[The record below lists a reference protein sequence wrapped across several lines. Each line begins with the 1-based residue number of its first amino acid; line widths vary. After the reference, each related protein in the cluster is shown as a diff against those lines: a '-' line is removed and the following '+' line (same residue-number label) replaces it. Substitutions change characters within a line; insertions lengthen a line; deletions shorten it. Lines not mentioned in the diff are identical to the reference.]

1 MPATPDESTRT
12 TADPDQGASFPAR
25 LKYAYLTLFHPE
37 IPEDAPAQQRWEA
50 RVEGPMIIVSI
61 IFLILFIWASI
72 GRADA
77 RWTRIAEYG
86 MWLTWWAFIVDY
98 VTRLYLAEHRAR
110 WFWRHFHE
118 FLLVVLPWFR
128 PLRLL
133 RILPVI
139 FLVQRF
145 SASNKRVTVAAYT
158 GVASV
163 LLILI
168 SALSI
173 YDVEHGN
180 PDSQI
185 ATFFDA
191 VWWSI
196 VTVTT
201 VGYGDITP
209 VTTGGR
215 YIGIAVM
222 LGGIAVA
229 GVVTATFA
237 SWLVQQVEDEDTAA
251 LQDQQQAVNREIKG
265 MRREVDQLRGQI
277 SRMTEQQELLLRQL
291 SAAGDQPPAVPP
303 VPPKKERPSRGK
315 RGWPHRHKDSD

>member
-12 TADPDQGASFPAR
+12 TADPDQGVSFPAR
-25 LKYAYLTLFHPE
+25 LKYAYLAVFHPE

-50 RVEGPMIIVSI
+50 KVEGPMIIVSI
-61 IFLILFIWASI
+61 VFLVLFIWASI

-98 VTRLYLAEHRAR
+98 AARLYLAEHRVR
-110 WFWRHFHE
+110 WFWRHLHE

-145 SASNKRVTVAAYT
+145 SATNKRVTVAAYT

-163 LLILI
+163 LLLLI

-185 ATFFDA
+185 NTFFDA

-209 VTTGGR
+209 TTTGGR

-229 GVVTATFA
+229 GIVTATFA
-237 SWLVQQVEDEDTAA
+237 SWLVQQVDDEDTAA
-251 LQDQQQAVNREIKG
+251 MQDQQTAARMEIRGLRREI
-265 MRREVDQLRGQI
+265 DQLRSQI
-277 SRMTEQQELLLRQL
+277 SRMTEQQERLIRHL
-291 SAAGDQPPAVPP
+291 SVTGDQPPAAPP
-303 VPPKKERPSRGK
+303 GPQGKERRPRGR

>member
-1 MPATPDESTRT
+1 M
-12 TADPDQGASFPAR
+12 PDQSEESPPDRELSFPAR
-25 LKYAYLTLFHPE
+25 VKSAYLSLFHPE
-37 IPEDAPAQQRWEA
+37 IPDDAPAQQRWEA
-50 RVEGPMIIVSI
+50 RVEGPMIIVSV
-61 IFLILFIWASI
+61 IFLVLFIWASI

-98 VTRLYLAEHRAR
+98 VIRLYLAERRAR

-145 SASNKRVTVAAYT
+145 SATNKRVTVAAYT

-173 YDVEHGN
+173 YDVEHGR

-185 ATFFDA
+185 TTFFDA

-209 VTTGGR
+209 STIGGR
-215 YIGIAVM
+215 FIGIAVM

-251 LQDQQQAVNREIKG
+251 IQDQQQAV
-265 MRREVDQLRGQI
+265 RRELRGLHREVRELRGQLA
-277 SRMTEQQELLLRQL
+277 RMTEQQEQL
-291 SAAGDQPPAVPP
+291 IRHLAGTGEQPPTAPPEPP
-303 VPPKKERPSRGK
+303 VREHNSRGG
-315 RGWPHRHKDSD
+315 RGRRHRNRGSD

>member
-12 TADPDQGASFPAR
+12 TADPDQGMPFTAR
-25 LKYAYLTLFHPE
+25 LKYAYLEVFHPE

-50 RVEGPMIIVSI
+50 KVEGPMIIVSI
-61 IFLILFIWASI
+61 VFLVLFIWASI

-98 VTRLYLAEHRAR
+98 VARLYLAERRVR

-180 PDSQI
+180 ADSQI
-185 ATFFDA
+185 STFFDA

-251 LQDQQQAVNREIKG
+251 MQDQQRVVTRELKG
-265 MRREVDQLRGQI
+265 LRREVDHLRGQI
-277 SRMTEQQELLLRQL
+277 SRMTEQQEQLLRHL
-291 SAAGDQPPAVPP
+291 STTGEQPPVVSPE
-303 VPPKKERPSRGK
+303 PPKKERHSRGK
-315 RGWPHRHKDSD
+315 RGWPHRHKDPD